1 MFCYRITVT
10 LVERMFDMAILYL
23 RLKRKISVNEK
34 TIITLKDVAHVSIND
49 HRLDELQ
56 KIPLYQVSPEDAEY
70 VVIDGF
76 HIVRFIQQY
85 DPEIT
90 IEILGTTESIV
101 HIKTRKRNV
110 SILFVCFVWL
120 VLFIGAAMTIV
131 NFHYDVSMQ
140 EVHQKIHF
148 LFTGTHEKYPLFIQI
163 PYSIGLGVGM
173 ILFLNHWFKKRLNEE
188 PSPLE
193 LELFQYKRR
202 VDDYIARSEERRV
215 GKEYRAR
222 GTGVT

>member
-1 MFCYRITVT
+1 MIAQA
-10 LVERMFDMAILYL
+10 ERMFDMAILYL
-23 RLKRKISVNEK
+23 RLRRKISVHTK

-49 HRLDELQ
+49 QHLEEL
-56 KIPLYQVSPEDAEY
+56 KGIPLYQVSKKDEEY
-70 VVIDGF
+70 VVIDSF
-76 HIVRFIQQY
+76 HIVRFIQEY

-90 IEILGTTESIV
+90 VEILGTTETIV
-101 HIKTRKRNV
+101 QIKTMKKRV

-140 EVHQKIHF
+140 EVHQKLHF
-148 LFTGTHEKYPLFIQI
+148 TFTGTYEKYPLIIQI

-173 ILFLNHWFKKRLNEE
+173 VLFLNHWFKKRFNEE

-193 LELFQYKRR
+193 LELFQYKRS
-202 VDDYIARSEERRV
+202 VDDYIAHNENELNDDDHL
-215 GKEYRAR
+215 
-222 GTGVT
+222 

>member
-1 MFCYRITVT
+1 
-10 LVERMFDMAILYL
+10 MAILYL
-23 RLKRKISVNEK
+23 RLKRKIAVNEK
-34 TIITLKDVAHVSIND
+34 EKIALKDIAHISIND
-49 HRLDELQ
+49 HRLEEL
-56 KIPLYQVSPEDAEY
+56 KELPLYQVSKKDDEY
-70 VVIDGF
+70 AVIDSF

-85 DPEIT
+85 DPEIAV
-90 IEILGTTESIV
+90 EILGLTETIV
-101 HIKTRKRNV
+101 HIRQTKKRV

-120 VLFIGAAMTIV
+120 VLFIGAAMTII

-148 LFTGTHEKYPLFIQI
+148 IFTGTHEKYPLFIQI

-202 VDDYIARSEERRV
+202 VDDYIAHHENELNDDNRP
-215 GKEYRAR
+215 
-222 GTGVT
+222 